1 MFQCFLAYWV
11 VHLNVLYTNVIFLLS
26 ASAEEMMVEPED
38 SSEPMEAAFTLD
50 QTAGGEFLSLD
61 ELGKLLSLLAS
72 QGQACLLKATSERAL
87 LLVFVRVINQRMTT
101 MNVAYAEKIISF
113 GAIKIRVFNFLK
125 YCMGVTDI
133 G

>member
-1 MFQCFLAYWV
+1 
-11 VHLNVLYTNVIFLLS
+11 
-26 ASAEEMMVEPED
+26 MVGAED

-72 QGQACLLKATSERAL
+72 HGKACLPKASSKRAL
-87 LLVFVRVINQRMTT
+87 LLVFIRVINRRMTT
-101 MNVAYAEKIISF
+101 MNIAYAEKIISF
-113 GAIKIRVFNFLK
+113 GAIKISVFNFLK
-125 YCMGVTDI
+125 YCMAVTEI